1 MSAIKKVVKTNV
13 KVTFCVLVLVI
24 IFLFRTNTGTI
35 RLNNRTYEYRQKN
48 NVSTA
53 EEQVFVAS
61 FTYAQIELCALFKRK
76 GNNA

>member
-1 MSAIKKVVKTNV
+1 V
-13 KVTFCVLVLVI
+13 
-24 IFLFRTNTGTI
+24 

>member
-1 MSAIKKVVKTNV
+1 MSAIKKSRKN
-13 KVTFCVLVLVI
+13 KRESD
-24 IFLFRTNTGTI
+24 FLCTRTRNYFFYFLRVQV

>member
-1 MSAIKKVVKTNV
+1 MSAIKKSRKNKRESDFLCTRNY
-13 KVTFCVLVLVI
+13 FFISYEYRLV
-24 IFLFRTNTGTI
+24 